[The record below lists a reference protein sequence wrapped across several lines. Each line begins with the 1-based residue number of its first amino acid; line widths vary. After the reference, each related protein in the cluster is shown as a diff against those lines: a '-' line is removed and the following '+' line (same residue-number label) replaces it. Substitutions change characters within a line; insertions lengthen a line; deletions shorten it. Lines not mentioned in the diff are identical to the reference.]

1 MKTLLIL
8 LLVTIIFSQSTI
20 SEYELKGFE
29 KNLKLYV
36 KVLLI
41 KKEPQEGNQKLELPL
56 IGNAKYISNVV
67 PFSQLIYTL
76 GKENY
81 PKEVKDLIGKAKT
94 SSPLY
99 IINIEYSKLDE
110 EKKEFNEYIG
120 VAFPFKEHV
129 FYGFL
134 NSQIIENENSSDGS
148 ILAIRTG
155 YESSPPECWGCT
167 EEEEQKMIEE
177 YEKKLKEQEEKKKK
191 LTLEAYISKS
201 RKEMKKVIDSLI

>member
-56 IGNAKYISNVV
+56 IGNAKYISNVI

-81 PKEVKDLIGKAKT
+81 PKEVKNLIGKAKK

-99 IINIEYSKLDE
+99 RR
-110 EKKEFNEYIG
+110 KKRI
-120 VAFPFKEHV
+120 
-129 FYGFL
+129 
-134 NSQIIENENSSDGS
+134 
-148 ILAIRTG
+148 
-155 YESSPPECWGCT
+155 
-167 EEEEQKMIEE
+167 
-177 YEKKLKEQEEKKKK
+177 
-191 LTLEAYISKS
+191 
-201 RKEMKKVIDSLI
+201 